1 MKQLKLKFEMSDEK
15 VKKQFEKIFY
25 KIDLNKWLSNLC
37 SADYND
43 LFDPFKTR
51 DFYSQDR

>member
-25 KIDLNKWLSNLC
+25 KIDLNKLLSNLC